1 MSGSASTTASS
12 ASAVTPL
19 PTNQLPVPFDI
30 GFSNNITSSCQ
41 SFMTSMLTNSTFKAC
56 LPFSLLLQNSNSFFQ
71 AEKSVTRITQTLDY
85 SCAADFPTCSKAMAQ
100 FATNITTADNCKAD
114 LAADNPLISYANL
127 GLMSYDPLY
136 RASCLKNP
144 TTAAYCFAD
153 AITNASNSADGY
165 IYFLPL
171 NTSLV
176 GGSQPTCSSCLQLTM
191 NVFEAATSNRDS
203 ALAFDYVSAAMQ
215 VNVNCGPS
223 FVNSSLATAVVSG
236 AQVSQPL
243 SNIGIFGLV
252 VLVASWLL

>member
-1 MSGSASTTASS
+1 
-12 ASAVTPL
+12 
-19 PTNQLPVPFDI
+19 
-30 GFSNNITSSCQ
+30 
-41 SFMTSMLTNSTFKAC
+41 
-56 LPFSLLLQNSNSFFQ
+56 
-71 AEKSVTRITQTLDY
+71 
-85 SCAADFPTCSKAMAQ
+85 MAQ
-100 FATNITTADNCKAD
+100 FATNITTTDNCKAD
-114 LAADNPLISYANL
+114 LQAENPLIAYANL

-144 TTAAYCFAD
+144 STTAYCFAD

-176 GGSQPTCSSCLQLTM
+176 GGSQPTCSSCLKQTM
-191 NVFEAATSNRDS
+191 AVFEAATSNRNS

-223 FVNSSLATAVVSG
+223 FVNSSLAAAAVSSG
-236 AQVSQPL
+236 MQVSQPL
-243 SNIGIFGLV
+243 PNVGILGLV